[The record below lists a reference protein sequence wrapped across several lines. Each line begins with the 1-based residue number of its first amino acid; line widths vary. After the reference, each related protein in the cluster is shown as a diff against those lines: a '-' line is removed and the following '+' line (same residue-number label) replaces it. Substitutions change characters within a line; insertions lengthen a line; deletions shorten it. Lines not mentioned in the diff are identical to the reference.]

1 VRGGKKVYIPLQE
14 IFCRVILGEE
24 MKPENRDSHPYEL
37 NGLLSRDFRFPT
49 DPADGIDA
57 VRVRKMRVSVK
68 GAPRRRI
75 TLEAD
80 PETGVEDIYE
90 MLDKYLNQERLP
102 VSILNLTQ
110 VGLKFSF
117 DPSHDDLPKSLSF
130 ELSWPNS
137 GNLKSKPERVRELA
151 ENYLKQRGLDRAAS
165 LQNA

>member
-1 VRGGKKVYIPLQE
+1 
-14 IFCRVILGEE
+14 
-24 MKPENRDSHPYEL
+24 MHAYEVK
-37 NGLLSRDFRFPT
+37 GVLSRDFRFPT
-49 DPADGIDA
+49 DPGDGIDA

-80 PETGVEDIYE
+80 PEAGVDDIYD
-90 MLDKYLNQERLP
+90 MLDTYLNQERLP
-102 VSILNLTQ
+102 ASILNLTQ

-137 GNLKSKPERVRELA
+137 SNLKSKPERVRDLA
-151 ENYLKQRGLDRAAS
+151 EKYLKQWGLDRAAS